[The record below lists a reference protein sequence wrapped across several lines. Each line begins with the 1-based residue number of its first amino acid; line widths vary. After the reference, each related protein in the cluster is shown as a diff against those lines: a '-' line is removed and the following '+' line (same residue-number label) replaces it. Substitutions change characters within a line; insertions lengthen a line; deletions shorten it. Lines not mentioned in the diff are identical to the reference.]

1 MSDMPEPVV
10 VFAPSPLLTVTIE
23 DRAGEPDI
31 HVHAGGQGVWQSRML
46 STLGVPVVLCVS
58 LGGEAGD
65 VLEHL
70 LPVEGVDVRVART
83 GTRNG
88 GYVHDRRDDDR
99 SPIAEAAG
107 GPLDRHEQ
115 DEIYELTLAEGLRH
129 GTAILAGPNA
139 DQVIPA
145 SLYRRLATD
154 LTANGCRV
162 AADLSGDRLAAVLE
176 GEPFLVKVSHEELLA
191 DGRAEGDDPAALVAA
206 MRTLREDG
214 AGTVIVSR
222 AGDPALALVDDDVV
236 EIHVPEL
243 LPAETKG
250 AGDSMTAGTVAG
262 LMCGADIRSA
272 LRTGAACGA
281 INVVRRGLGTGGPG
295 AVGTLAERVELR
307 PWKGTEGS
315 LAGPRTDTEG
325 SLAGP
330 RIGIEGSTVKE

>member
-1 MSDMPEPVV
+1 MPDTVV

-70 LPVEGVDVRVART
+70 LPIEGVDVRVIRT

-88 GYVHDRRDDDR
+88 GYVHDRRDDR
-99 SPIAEAAG
+99 SAIAEAPG

-145 SLYRRLATD
+145 TLYRRVATD
-154 LTANGCRV
+154 LTATGCRV
-162 AADLSGDRLAAVLE
+162 AADLSGERLAAVLE
-176 GEPFLVKVSHEELLA
+176 GEPFLVKVSHEDLLA
-191 DGRAEGDDPAALVAA
+191 EGRRATTRPAS
-206 MRTLREDG
+206 
-214 AGTVIVSR
+214 SR
-222 AGDPALALVDDDVV
+222 RCACCGPTAPA
-236 EIHVPEL
+236 P
-243 LPAETKG
+243 
-250 AGDSMTAGTVAG
+250 
-262 LMCGADIRSA
+262 
-272 LRTGAACGA
+272 
-281 INVVRRGLGTGGPG
+281 
-295 AVGTLAERVELR
+295 
-307 PWKGTEGS
+307 
-315 LAGPRTDTEG
+315 
-325 SLAGP
+325 
-330 RIGIEGSTVKE
+330 